1 MPARL
6 SPQETAGQ
14 LIVAGFDGAS
24 LPEPLALDL
33 RRGELGGLILFK
45 RNLPNVRAA
54 YELCTAALGLA
65 RPELPPFLGV
75 DQEGGRV
82 ARLPAPF
89 LKLPPMRRLGVT
101 GDVDLIRR
109 AATLLGE
116 QLAALGFNLDFAP
129 VLDVDSNPDNP
140 IIGDRAFSS
149 DPDVVARLGRAFVES
164 LQATGVMACGKH
176 YPGHGDTS
184 QDSHV
189 DLPFVDHD
197 KARFDQVELPP
208 FRTASLR
215 GMACMMTAHV
225 VYPALDP
232 GVPATLSFR
241 IATTLLRQ
249 EIGFGGVL
257 FSDDL
262 EMRALSERFSI
273 EQSAVAAVRAGCDTL
288 LICHDGELVRRA
300 RAALAQKI
308 QSDAEFAAR
317 CHQAVTR
324 SLAARHRFPPRP
336 AASFEAA
343 LEQLTAAPAERFQH
357 ELAEAGLS

>member
-6 SPQETAGQ
+6 TPQQTAGQ
-14 LIVAGFDGAS
+14 LIVAGFDGTT
-24 LPEPLALDL
+24 LPEPLAADL
-33 RRGELGGLILFK
+33 QRGELGGFILFK
-45 RNLPNVRAA
+45 RNLPNVQAA
-54 YELCTAALGLA
+54 YELCTAGLRLA
-65 RPELPPFLGV
+65 PPELPPFLGV

-89 LKLPPMRRLGVT
+89 LKLPPMRRLGAT
-101 GDVDLIRR
+101 GEVDLVRR
-109 AATLLGE
+109 AASLLGE

-164 LQATGVMACGKH
+164 LQACGVMACGKH

-189 DLPFVDHD
+189 DLPVVDHD

-225 VYPALDP
+225 LYPELDP

-262 EMRALSERFSI
+262 EMRALSERFTI
-273 EQSAVAAVRAGCDTL
+273 EQSAVASIRAGCDAL
-288 LICHDGELVRRA
+288 LICQDAALVRRA
-300 RAALAQKI
+300 RAALTQKI
-308 QSDAEFAAR
+308 ETDAEFAAR
-317 CHQAVTR
+317 CQQAVTR

-336 AASFEAA
+336 AETLAEA
-343 LEQLTAAPAERFQH
+343 LDQLTGAAAERFQR
-357 ELAEAGLS
+357 ELVERGVS